1 MAGIPKFNELSPVIQ
16 IVVIFAVAAG
26 LLALSEFV
34 WPMPTLKLQVAQ
46 REQDVTALDNK
57 AQPLRPFRENLG
69 PLVSENAQLEIQ
81 LENLRRIVPDMKE
94 VDNFVRLVQ
103 AEALSVG
110 VSLRR
115 FTARPV
121 SQQEFYVE
129 VPFEVEM
136 DGPFYDVLQ
145 FYDRLARMERIIN
158 VSELR
163 MGGTQSKKGIGQR
176 QFAHGPNTT
185 VAAICQVTTFFSTE
199 GLQAGAAAPGA
210 AAPAARPGAAGAAAR
225 PGAPAAP
232 ARPGAA
238 PAAPARP
245 PTPAR

>member
-16 IVVIFAVAAG
+16 ISVIVAVGVG
-26 LLALSEFV
+26 LWALSEYV
-34 WPMPTLKLQVAQ
+34 WPMPVVKEQVAQ
-46 REQDVTALDNK
+46 RERDVTALDNK

-199 GLQAGAAAPGA
+199 GLQAGAAAA
-210 AAPAARPGAAGAAAR
+210 VAAGAAAR